1 MEKINVRI
9 IKSDFMKDGKF
20 DKEESIKFGGR
31 LAGICY
37 NKDSFD
43 KLEQES
49 LEKTNRRV
57 DLTINNGHHSVYD
70 HDHITLYIENI
81 PKVLAMVLNNE
92 KVYTTSEK
100 SARYTPIVKDEE
112 VVQNKDSIITDKEVS
127 LYNKWMDIFK
137 VKIKE
142 QYGDIFDD
150 KKIEKLAQENARYL
164 VTVFMPTQMA
174 YTTSL
179 RQFNY
184 LASWL
189 LDYSINQNGSYLEKN
204 LSEAIDM
211 FLSELEELNILDERL
226 MKNEKN
232 RKISLFET
240 NLKNKKNT
248 FTEDNYSVNYTGSW
262 AYLAQAQRHRTLSYR
277 MERLDNPDYFIPPIL
292 KSDMNLVYNWLY
304 DIKSVSSVIPQG
316 QLIRINERGNYEDF
330 ILKCEERLC
339 SAAQLEIFRITRG
352 ILLQYKQELININ
365 SDLQDEIHAYTKG
378 CRCSFGYEC
387 KTPCKA
393 KIRNLDR
400 KI

>member
-1 MEKINVRI
+1 MEKIKVRI
-9 IKSDFMKDGKF
+9 IKSNFMKDGKF
-20 DKEESIKFGGR
+20 DREESIKFGGR

-37 NKDSFD
+37 NKDDFD
-43 KLEQES
+43 KLEHES
-49 LEKTNRRV
+49 IEKTNRRV

-70 HDHITLYIENI
+70 HDHITVYIKNI
-81 PKVLAMVLNNE
+81 PKVLAMVINNE

-100 SARYTPIVKDEE
+100 SARYTPII
-112 VVQNKDSIITDKEVS
+112 QNKDSIITDKEVS

-137 VKIKE
+137 FKIKE

-164 VTVFMPTQMA
+164 ITVFMPTQMA
-174 YTTSL
+174 YTTSF
-179 RQFNY
+179 RQINY
-184 LASWL
+184 IASWL
-189 LDYSINQNGSYLEKN
+189 LDYSIKKDSYLEKN
-204 LSEAIDM
+204 LSEAIKM

-232 RKISLFET
+232 RRLSLFGS
-240 NLKNKKNT
+240 NLKDKKDI
-248 FTEDNYSVNYTGSW
+248 FTEDIYSVNYQSTW

-277 MERLDNPDYFIPPIL
+277 MERLDEVDYFIPPIIEDEETL
-292 KSDMNLVYNWLY
+292 KEEWLR
-304 DIKSVSSVIPQG
+304 DINSVSSVIPQG
-316 QLIRINERGNYEDF
+316 ELIRINERGNYENF

-339 SAAQLEIFRITRG
+339 SAAQLEIFKKTRE

-365 SDLQDEIHAYTKG
+365 PLQNEIDEYTKG

-387 KTPCKA
+387 KTPCKG
-393 KIRNLDR
+393 KIRALDR